1 MKKSRIVLMI
11 AVVLSSINAFSP
23 VEVMAGTRVC
33 GKNGCQRQGG
43 ANGTVYCATHAAELA
58 REKGYV
64 YCGAYGCN
72 KYVTKSSRYCYEH
85 QCHKNGCSNQ
95 KKSGS
100 DYCSTHQPKKTTY
113 SGSTRRNS
121 SYSGHSSGSGR
132 KYDTYGVYDYKDA
145 QSFADDMYEE
155 FYDYED
161 DYDDEDE
168 AYDAAVDYWYDH
180 H

>member
-1 MKKSRIVLMI
+1 MKKSRIILLI
-11 AVVLSSINAFSP
+11 AVFTLLSICFAP
-23 VEVMAGTRVC
+23 IEVTARTNVC

-43 ANGTVYCATHAAELA
+43 ANGTVYCATHAAEVA

-64 YCGAYGCN
+64 YCGAFGCN
-72 KYVTKSSRYCYEH
+72 IYVTKNSRYCYEH
-85 QCHKNGCSNQ
+85 QCHKNGCYNQ
-95 KKSGS
+95 KMSGS
-100 DYCSTHQPKKTTY
+100 DYCSTHQSKKRY
-113 SGSTRRNS
+113 YGSTGKKS

-168 AYDAAVDYWYDH
+168 AYDAAVDYWHDH